1 MHIKLPIEARGT
13 RPTRPTTCT
22 TSESNNNHNNN
33 SSQVSVKM
41 LGSQSCKLN
50 NKEREGRVG
59 EGERKR
65 DQDEATLMKILVMC
79 LGFCSVYPRAS
90 LS

>member
-1 MHIKLPIEARGT
+1 
-13 RPTRPTTCT
+13 
-22 TSESNNNHNNN
+22 
-33 SSQVSVKM
+33 M
-41 LGSQSCKLN
+41 LGSSKSCKVN

-59 EGERKR
+59 ER

>member
-22 TSESNNNHNNN
+22 TSGSSNNHNNR
-33 SSQVSVKM
+33 SQVSVKM
-41 LGSQSCKLN
+41 LGSQSCKVN